1 MWHVDVAMLTWHAM
15 LAQAEREEM
24 ELRKAEME
32 AQKAE
37 NMVEHEAE
45 IAARPPR
52 TWFQTA
58 KEKAA
63 AVDRY
68 AHPPTYTVV
77 LLCSL
82 VQGPWI

>member
-1 MWHVDVAMLTWHAM
+1 MPHV
-15 LAQAEREEM
+15 QAEREEM

-37 NMVEHEAE
+37 NMVAHEAE

-58 KEKAA
+58 KEKVAS
-63 AVDRY
+63 VDRSALSTA
-68 AHPPTYTVV
+68 AHS
-77 LLCSL
+77 LL
-82 VQGPWI
+82 WIH

>member
-1 MWHVDVAMLTWHAM
+1 MLTWRADMAMVTWHAV
-15 LAQAEREEM
+15 LPQAEREEM

-45 IAARPPR
+45 IAARPAR
-52 TWFQTA
+52 TWFQTS

-63 AVDRY
+63 AVDRC
-68 AHPPTYTVV
+68 AHPTH
-77 LLCSL
+77 
-82 VQGPWI
+82 